1 MANKAI
7 SNEMEDEREVCLK
20 HERSNFLSGNSSLIE
35 LFYSIPWA
43 KIMTRPG
50 SKILDNI
57 IIDSDWQS
65 LNIRTCHPRC
75 EYYHRP
81 SPPRL
86 VSRVSVYRRTARTVS
101 CSSAWSPM
109 SVVLV
114 AISSRGRSPSVH
126 WLCVLDSLTPE
137 TKIIENPKTQQSF
150 EHF

>member
-35 LFYSIPWA
+35 LYYSIPWA

-65 LNIRTCHPRC
+65 
-75 EYYHRP
+75 
-81 SPPRL
+81 S
-86 VSRVSVYRRTARTVS
+86 
-101 CSSAWSPM
+101 
-109 SVVLV
+109 
-114 AISSRGRSPSVH
+114 
-126 WLCVLDSLTPE
+126 
-137 TKIIENPKTQQSF
+137 
-150 EHF
+150 